1 MRASP
6 KTLLV
11 LALTGLVGGVFV
23 ASSHRN
29 LPLALEIVMPL
40 GVIFTG
46 LFLVSLMLRGEA
58 VKFDED
64 QRLKNEAIKRY
75 QSPVF
80 EPPKKHKGENS
91 SASGSTIK
99 VAERK
104 PKIRHERAAEEAVEV
119 WRNEGAPKLMHVGI
133 RTNGAGFSSMKRLI
147 KTQQES
153 ER

>member
-6 KTLLV
+6 KTLMV
-11 LALTGLVGGVFV
+11 LALTGLFGGVFV

-58 VKFDED
+58 SKFDKD

-75 QSPVF
+75 RPSF
-80 EPPKKHKGENS
+80 IGTPKKCKEA
-91 SASGSTIK
+91 ASDAPVTIK
-99 VAERK
+99 VAERESDRWNPVAGSADHK
-104 PKIRHERAAEEAVEV
+104 VRANSNADEDDEGRSDNERLVEEGFK
-119 WRNEGAPKLMHVGI
+119 GA
-133 RTNGAGFSSMKRLI
+133 
-147 KTQQES
+147 
-153 ER
+153 